1 MGWIWEFKAE
11 TNAAAANSTWTLV
24 AVNEKAQIE
33 TFTDKV
39 ELDCIAL
46 QTTTLTIRP
55 EPGDKSGQYRCYV
68 KRNGFSGTEFAQV
81 FTVDVQI
88 PVDLSTLNNRT
99 GKTTSSLNG

>member
-24 AVNEKAQIE
+24 TGTEKAQIQ

-39 ELDCIAL
+39 ERYCIAV

-68 KRNGFSGTEFAQV
+68 KRDGFSATEFAQV
-81 FTVDVQI
+81 FTVDVKL
-88 PVDLSTLNNRT
+88 PVDPSTLNNLT
-99 GKTTSSLNG
+99 EKTTSSTNG